1 MKDIITYAVGDVHG
15 RADLLKAVI
24 HHAISDAMSRNAIP
38 KFIFLGDICDR
49 GPRSRQALD
58 LVADV
63 LGDFEGSV
71 LLKSNHDDMF
81 AGALR
86 SMDRRQI
93 GAWLSRGGMQTLAS
107 YCPSDLN
114 GAFEVIRT
122 LHQDHLRMIDDAAS
136 MYVENGIVF
145 AHAGINPDMGIQQQ
159 DDHDLMW
166 IRDGFL
172 EHVGYLDAVVVHGH
186 TVVGDLPVATENR
199 VSIDTGAH
207 TSGRLTVAAIQ
218 NGEFRFFQTDGCAS
232 RVVEVE
238 AVRLD
243 RGLGTCLGVCEAM
256 ALAA

>member
-1 MKDIITYAVGDVHG
+1 MKDYITYAVGDVHG

-24 HHAISDAMSRNAIP
+24 HHAIADAMNHNALP
-38 KFIFLGDICDR
+38 RFIFLGDICDR

-81 AGALR
+81 ASALK
-86 SMDRRQI
+86 SMDRREI

-114 GAFEVIRT
+114 GAFEVVRT
-122 LHQDHLRMIDDAAS
+122 FHLDHLRMIDDAVS
-136 MYVENGIVF
+136 MYVEDGVVF
-145 AHAGINPDMGIQQQ
+145 AHAGINPQARIEQQ

-166 IRDGFL
+166 IRDAFL
-172 EHVGYLDAVVVHGH
+172 EHVGHLGAIVVHGH

-199 VSIDTGAH
+199 ISIDTGAH
-207 TSGRLTVAAIQ
+207 KSGRLTVAAIH
-218 NGEFRFFQTDGCAS
+218 NGEFRFFQTDGSAS
-232 RVVEVE
+232 SVVDVE

-243 RGLGTCLGVCEAM
+243 RGLGTCLDHYEDM